1 MSANEEHDRMT
12 PDAAARQALRVALAE
27 VLVVADNWRH
37 LHLDAETG
45 SDMARAAEILSEIL
59 GVLAERARGA
69 LDADGANV
77 DVLVEWALAD
87 IFGQLS

>member
-1 MSANEEHDRMT
+1 MENTDPHNPMT

-27 VLVVADNWRH
+27 IMVVAENWRLAH
-37 LHLDAETG
+37 GTD
-45 SDMARAAEILSEIL
+45 RAGAIEAVEVLSEIL
-59 GVLAERARGA
+59 EVLAARARGA

-87 IFGQLS
+87 MADELT